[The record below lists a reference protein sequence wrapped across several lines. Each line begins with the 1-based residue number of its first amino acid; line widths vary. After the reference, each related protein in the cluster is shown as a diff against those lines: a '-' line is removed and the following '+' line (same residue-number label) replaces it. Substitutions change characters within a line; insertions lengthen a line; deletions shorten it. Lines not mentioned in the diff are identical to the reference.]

1 MVTSDGG
8 GGEVVRSK
16 QDAKL
21 RGELTSDKEETG
33 SDLFSELVPGFD
45 WVTV

>member
-1 MVTSDGG
+1 MTSDGG

-21 RGELTSDKEETG
+21 RGELLSD